1 MLKRLLL
8 LLALLA
14 APLATQ
20 TAPVFAHKE
29 HQKALKAKQEA
40 ERQKQ
45 AAAAAQQTATPASNA
60 VAAVEEAAED
70 TAEELGAVSR
80 SLDWMGR
87 LHPMLIHFPIALFP
101 VAWVALILARRR
113 RGATDLIRAMIVVA
127 GSFSLVAAA
136 LGWLNGGVQ
145 LSDPDLLQ
153 ALHRWLGTVL
163 GIAGAALALWAWRRA
178 GSVDSRAMVWSL
190 GVTTLALMAQG
201 WLGGALVHGADHL
214 AW

>member
-20 TAPVFAHKE
+20 TAPVHAHKE
-29 HQKALKAKQEA
+29 HQKVLKAKQEA
-40 ERQKQ
+40 ERQKR
-45 AAAAAQQTATPASNA
+45 AAAAGQEPATQASNA
-60 VAAVEEAAED
+60 VAAVEDAAED
-70 TAEELGAVSR
+70 TAEELGAVAR

-101 VAWVALILARRR
+101 VAWIALILARRR
-113 RGATDLIRAMIVVA
+113 DGPTDLIRAMIVVA
-127 GSFSLVAAA
+127 GGFSLVAAA

-163 GIAGAALALWAWRRA
+163 GLAGAALALWAWRRA
-178 GSVDSRAMVWSL
+178 GSVNSRAMVWSL